1 MNFKISLTYGR
12 MQNINDRD
20 VKFNQTLQKKIQYH
34 TIWLLQKFQTL
45 NWRAVEEDYLIIH
58 LE

>member
-34 TIWLLQKFQTL
+34 TIFVAEIS
-45 NWRAVEEDYLIIH
+45 NS
-58 LE
+58 